1 MDTDVVFPNMTS
13 TLQITGC
20 HFGRKSPGWVYPK
33 HHHHLYEVLYC
44 QSGEGRLQIGTDEI
58 LLGPGDWLFIRA
70 GARHLMENACA
81 CANES
86 IGKIEPIDHSRFSFF
101 NIHFDIDDSEMRRTL
116 SQREYR
122 LIPHNQAAS
131 TELPAYVARI
141 ELEMKHSLSSNSA
154 VPQKDSATRLT
165 LTSVQKMA
173 LQAYILLI
181 IQEIILLQSE
191 EAEHI
196 PDVIPEATM
205 HKADTA
211 HRIEELLQTM
221 ISSEGSITQ
230 MAEELNLSRSQCTKI
245 FKEIY
250 GISPRQYVTEKKLKH
265 AKQLLVSTNKT
276 IEDIA
281 DELGYHSVSHFSRQ
295 FRRGTGLSPNQF
307 RPRPMT

>member
-1 MDTDVVFPNMTS
+1 MDTDVIFPNMTS
-13 TLQITGC
+13 TLQVTGC

-44 QSGEGRLQIGTDEI
+44 QCGEGRLQIGADEI

-70 GARHLMENACA
+70 GARHQMENA
-81 CANES
+81 
-86 IGKIEPIDHSRFSFF
+86 HT
-101 NIHFDIDDSEMRRTL
+101 HDSEMRRTL

-122 LIPHNQAAS
+122 LIPHSKAAT
-131 TELPAYVARI
+131 TELPAYVAKI
-141 ELEMKHSLSSNSA
+141 EREMQYSLSSTSLS
-154 VPQKDSATRLT
+154 VPNGPETRIT

-181 IQEIILLQSE
+181 IQELILLQSGE
-191 EAEHI
+191 VEAS

-211 HRIEELLQTM
+211 HRIEEQLQNI

-250 GISPRQYVTEKKLKH
+250 GISPRQYVTEKKLNH

>member
-1 MDTDVVFPNMTS
+1 MDTDVIFPNMTS
-13 TLQITGC
+13 TLQVTGC

-44 QSGEGRLQIGTDEI
+44 QSGEGRMLIGADEI
-58 LLGPGDWLFIRA
+58 LLGPGDWFFIRA
-70 GARHLMENACA
+70 GARHQMENAHT
-81 CANES
+81 NES
-86 IGKIEPIDHSRFSFF
+86 TGDMEPIHHLRFDFF
-101 NIHFDIDDSEMRRTL
+101 NIHFDIDDSELRRTL
-116 SQREYR
+116 SQQEYR
-122 LIPHNQAAS
+122 LIPHSKAAA
-131 TELPAYVARI
+131 TELPAYVAKI
-141 ELEMKHSLSSNSA
+141 EREMQHNLSSTSLSAPNGTE
-154 VPQKDSATRLT
+154 TRIT

-181 IQEIILLQSE
+181 IQEIILLQSG
-191 EAEHI
+191 EADSI
-196 PDVIPEATM
+196 PDAIPEVTM

-211 HRIEELLQTM
+211 HRIEEQLQTI

-250 GISPRQYVTEKKLKH
+250 GISPRQYVTEKKLNH